1 MHKWMLF
8 SYVFVGMLLSALRSY
23 AGSLSA
29 CVGATLSANQHVLV
43 INDLTFDDPDET
55 HIRKVTGSTFHIVQQ
70 VNEPNSGL
78 RMSGPDHYWPQWRL
92 GSLWSVPFSSY
103 QSPGFV
109 ACPYVLVTDDA
120 EFLILLENGPSRT
133 ALRIYRRREH
143 PGQLRIDKGP
153 DHGVLVRAISVDEIR
168 PAPSSVLG
176 RTWTDHTPQWYSG
189 GDWIFSKDNRT
200 LLFRMEKNSLQIDL
214 ATGLRTDRA
223 SGLAYDPTIPEAREK
238 IRAKLRELTTWGYQ
252 MVKHDFS
259 TYDLLGQ
266 WASRWARSPR
276 CLAGRC
282 TIAPGRTRR

>member
-1 MHKWMLF
+1 MHKWTLF
-8 SYVFVGMLLSALRSY
+8 SYVFVWMLLSALRSY
-23 AGSLSA
+23 AGPLSA

-43 INDLTFDDPDET
+43 INDLMFDDPDET

-78 RMSGPDHYWPQWRL
+78 RMSGPDHYWPQWSL
-92 GSLWSVPFSSY
+92 GSLWSVPFSSN

-189 GDWIFSKDNRT
+189 GDWILSKDNRT
-200 LLFRMEKNSLQIDL
+200 LVFRMENNSLRIDL
-214 ATGLRTDRA
+214 ATGLI
-223 SGLAYDPTIPEAREK
+223 SK
-238 IRAKLRELTTWGYQ
+238 
-252 MVKHDFS
+252 
-259 TYDLLGQ
+259 
-266 WASRWARSPR
+266 
-276 CLAGRC
+276 
-282 TIAPGRTRR
+282 